1 MSNFEFI
8 SNPIIPGQMMTPQ
21 PQQYMGNSMVQQY
34 MMPQQQQI
42 PLSAMTPVV
51 QPQPIAVPKDDSVTI
66 GNSYGFSIIPDNT
79 QPTNILSV
87 PIDIPDDNQ
96 VTSKRRG
103 RKKKDDDVGEVNG
116 ADIVRVE
123 NSEVVEDV
131 PTIYSYM
138 QTTHMLQE
146 TLQQV
151 DMIAGELKEELDSAR
166 LNRTLKNKHNY
177 IVGLSANISGLLGTK
192 IQVIREINS
201 AISKSNEMDYKKEKD
216 RRAADGAQNDD
227 KYIMDMYT
235 SFIRN
240 PMGQDNRLAPNA
252 IDSAVANIGGSGI
265 IRSPLQAAQ
274 EGITDIGYLNYLNRL
289 TPEQNMMFYE
299 QNPNV
304 KTVVVF
310 DASTGNKFFQV
321 MDMSTGQV
329 VPNVPVM
336 DNRFME
342 DTYIDVKNKVATN
355 NNLHESYPV
364 VVINEGVTAEY

>member
-8 SNPIIPGQMMTPQ
+8 SNPIMPGQMMPQ
-21 PQQYMGNSMVQQY
+21 PQQFNP
-34 MMPQQQQI
+34 MMQQQV
-42 PLSAMTPVV
+42 PLSAMRPVV
-51 QPQPIAVPKDDSVTI
+51 QPQPINIPKDDSVSM
-66 GNSYGFSIIPDNT
+66 GSSYGFTILPDNP
-79 QPTNILSV
+79 QPTNGILSV
-87 PIDIPDDNQ
+87 PVAIDIPEDSQ
-96 VTSKRRG
+96 VSGKRRG
-103 RKKKDDDVGEVNG
+103 RRKKEETGEVNG
-116 ADIVRVE
+116 GDIIRVE
-123 NSEVVEDV
+123 NSEIVENT

-138 QTTHMLQE
+138 QTTNMLQE
-146 TLQQV
+146 TLQQI
-151 DMIAGELKEELDSAR
+151 DMVASEIKEEMDAAR
-166 LNRTLKNKHNY
+166 LSRTLKNKHNY
-177 IVGLSANISGLLGTK
+177 IVGLSANLSGLLGTK

-240 PMGQDNRLAPNA
+240 PMGQDNRLAPSA

-329 VPNVPVM
+329 IPNVPVM

-355 NNLHESYPV
+355 NNLHETYPV
-364 VVINEGVTAEY
+364 IIINEGVTSEY